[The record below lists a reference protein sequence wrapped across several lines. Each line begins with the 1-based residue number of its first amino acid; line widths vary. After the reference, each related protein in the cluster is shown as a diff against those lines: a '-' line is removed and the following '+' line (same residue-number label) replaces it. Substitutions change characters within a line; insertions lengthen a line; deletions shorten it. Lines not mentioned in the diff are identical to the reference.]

1 MRLATIGCFALTTAR
16 FRTILVNQSPEP
28 AVPRAIPVQRI
39 IKVRRDYNTW
49 VADETIEDYALRFT
63 PRTFRK
69 WSEFRVANTAFGA
82 ISFLALEAVGGS
94 ITVSFGFTNALW
106 AIVLVGAIIFL
117 TSLPIS
123 YYAAKFGVDM
133 DLLTRG
139 AGFGY
144 IGSTVTSLIYAS
156 FTFIFFALE
165 ATIMAMAL
173 QLYFGIPLSL
183 SYLICAV
190 IVIPLVTHGITLIS
204 RLQAFTQPL
213 WLVLLMLPYAAVI
226 WKEPGLLRE
235 LPNFVGNAGG
245 HGHFDLLMF
254 GTATTVLTS
263 MIAQVGEQV
272 DFLRFL
278 PERTSLNKRRWT
290 LSMLSAG
297 PGWIVLGVAK
307 LLGGSFL
314 AVLAIQ
320 HGVLPDR
327 AVEPTQMY
335 LVAYKYLFG
344 SPECALLVT
353 TFFIVLSQLKINVT
367 NAYAGSLAWSNFFAR
382 LTHSHP
388 GRVVWLV
395 FNVLI
400 AFMLMELGVF
410 RALEQVLGLYANIAI
425 SWVGA
430 VVADLVI
437 NKPLGLSPKGIEFKR
452 AHLYDVNPVG
462 VGATL
467 IASTLSVLAF
477 THVLGETAHAFSAL
491 IALTTALI
499 AAPAIAWATSGK
511 YYIARQPV
519 ALAGVPLGK
528 GYQSIR
534 CCICDK
540 AYETED
546 MAHCPAYEGSICS
559 LCCTVDARCHDLCKP
574 GARLSEQTNAT
585 IRWLLPKAL
594 STRFNTRIGQYLLLF
609 VLVTMIM
616 AAILGLIYT
625 QESVLVD
632 QLSPAVDVL
641 LRTAFLKL
649 FAVLALAGGIGCWWS
664 VLTSESRRVAQEESN
679 RQTHLLLEEID
690 AHQRT
695 DAQLQ
700 RAKQTA
706 EKANLAKS
714 RYVTGISHELRTP
727 LNSILGYAQMLEQDT
742 SIPPHHH
749 LALAVIRRSGEHL
762 VSLIDGLLDIAK
774 IETGKMTLEFE
785 EVRFP
790 EFVSQLA
797 DMVSLQ
803 ASAKGI
809 AFHYEA
815 PPNLPCAVRADKKRV
830 GQILINVLGNA
841 VKFTDRG
848 NVTLR
853 LQYRREMAVFEI
865 IDSGMG
871 IDADDLTRIFLPFQR
886 GGNVPGGSENGTGLG
901 LTIARMLADVMGGT
915 LTVDSETGR
924 GSTFRVQLF
933 LPEVR
938 EPQPV
943 QALPKLPIG
952 GYAGPTRRVLVVD
965 NERVDRELHVKLLE
979 PLGFEVQEAS
989 SGLEALK
996 AVSSFAPD
1004 LILLDIGMPLLD
1016 GWETA
1021 RLFRA
1026 NLMSNAPIIVVS
1038 ANAFDKGRKNAA
1050 GIRNE
1055 DFLVKPVNVV
1065 ELLELIRERLDLR
1078 WVPATPVIAAQT
1090 PSVDPSLA
1098 AAPSTLPAKAALP
1111 GPELLRSLHELGSLG
1126 YVRGILDKLGE
1137 IDQLDPS
1144 CGVFTGVLRS
1154 HVERF
1159 DLAEYLRH
1167 LDRTLQANSDATPR
1181 SASRCRSDC

>member
-1 MRLATIGCFALTTAR
+1 MGFGHGTALASHVGNLPLHNPR
-16 FRTILVNQSPEP
+16 SGYSMKLPSEP
-28 AVPRAIPVQRI
+28 AVLHGAPVQRI

-63 PRTFRK
+63 PRAFRK

-82 ISFLALEAVGGS
+82 ISFLALEAIGGS
-94 ITVSFGFTNALW
+94 ITVRYGFTNALW
-106 AIVLVGAIIFL
+106 AILFVSVIIFV

-144 IGSTVTSLIYAS
+144 IGSTITSLIYAS

-165 ATIMAMAL
+165 AAIMALAL
-173 QLYFGIPLSL
+173 QLYFKIPISL

-190 IVIPLVTHGITLIS
+190 IVIPFVTHGITLIS

-213 WLVLLMLPYAAVI
+213 WIVLLLLPYGAVI

-235 LPNFVGNAGG
+235 LPSFIGNGG
-245 HGHFDLLMF
+245 SEGHFELLMF
-254 GTATTVLTS
+254 GSASTVLIS

-278 PERTSLNKRRWT
+278 PERTALNKRRWT
-290 LSMLSAG
+290 LSMLTAG

-307 LLGGSFL
+307 LLGGAFL
-314 AVLAIQ
+314 AFLAIQ
-320 HGVLPDR
+320 HEVLPDR

-335 LVAYKYLFG
+335 LVAYKYVFS
-344 SPECALLVT
+344 SPEWALVIT
-353 TFFIVLSQLKINVT
+353 TFFIILSQLKINVT

-410 RALEQVLGLYANIAI
+410 RALEQVLGLYSNIAI

-452 AHLYDVNPVG
+452 AHLYDINPVG
-462 VGATL
+462 VGAML
-467 IASTLSVLAF
+467 IASFVSILAF
-477 THVLGETAHAFSAL
+477 SHVLGETAHAFSAL
-491 IALTTALI
+491 IALGTALV
-499 AAPAIAWATSGK
+499 AAPAIAWATGGK
-511 YYIARQPV
+511 YYIARAPV
-519 ALAGVPLGK
+519 TFAGVPLGK
-528 GYQSIR
+528 GYRSVR

-540 AYETED
+540 NYETED
-546 MAHCPAYEGSICS
+546 MAHCPAYDGPICS
-559 LCCTVDARCHDLCKP
+559 LCCTLDARCHDLCKP
-574 GARLSEQTNAT
+574 GARLSEQANAVM
-585 IRWLLPKAL
+585 RWLLPKSW
-594 STRFNTRIGQYLLLF
+594 STQFNTRIGQYLLLF
-609 VLVTMIM
+609 GLMMVVLS
-616 AAILGLIYT
+616 AILGLVYT
-625 QESVLVD
+625 QESVLVNE
-632 QLSPAVDVL
+632 LSPAVDML
-641 LRTAFLKL
+641 LRASFLKI
-649 FAVLALAGGIGCWWS
+649 FAVLSLAGGIGCWWF
-664 VLTSESRRVAQEESN
+664 VLTAESRRVAQEESN

-700 RAKQTA
+700 SAKQVA

-714 RYVTGISHELRTP
+714 RYITGISHELRTP
-727 LNSILGYAQMLEQDT
+727 LNSILGYAQMLESDV
-742 SIPPHHH
+742 SIPPHRH

-774 IETGKMTLEFE
+774 IETGKMTLEVE

-790 EFVSQLA
+790 AFVTQLA

-803 ASAKGI
+803 AHAKGI
-809 AFHYEA
+809 VFTYEA
-815 PPNLPCAVRADKKRV
+815 PLNLPFAVRADKKRV
-830 GQILINVLGNA
+830 GQILINILGNA
-841 VKFTDRG
+841 VKFTDAG
-848 NVTLR
+848 QVTLR
-853 LQYRREMAVFEI
+853 LQYRREMAIFEVT
-865 IDSGMG
+865 DSGVG
-871 IDADDLTRIFLPFQR
+871 INDEDLKRIFLPFER
-886 GGNVPGGSENGTGLG
+886 GTNAPGGSENGTGLG
-901 LTIARMLADVMGGT
+901 LTIAKMLTDVMGGT
-915 LTVDSETGR
+915 LTVTSKPGR
-924 GSTFRVQLF
+924 GSVFRVQLF

-938 EPQPV
+938 DPKPV

-952 GYAGPTRRVLVVD
+952 GYAGAPRRVLLVD
-965 NERVDRELHVKLLE
+965 NEPVDRELLVKLLE
-979 PLGFEVQEAS
+979 PLGFVVEEAA
-989 SGLEALK
+989 SGIEALR
-996 AVSSFAPD
+996 AVSAFAPD
-1004 LILLDIGMPLLD
+1004 LILLDIGMPVLD

-1021 RLFRA
+1021 RLLRA

-1038 ANAFDKGRKNAA
+1038 ANAFDKGRENEA
-1050 GIRNE
+1050 GIRYE

-1065 ELLELIRERLDLR
+1065 ELLELIRDRLDLR
-1078 WVPATPVIAAQT
+1078 WVPVPEAGFGLGAGGSADSGER
-1090 PSVDPSLA
+1090 SVASLL
-1098 AAPSTLPAKAALP
+1098 APPPA
-1111 GPELLRSLHELGSLG
+1111 LLHSLHELGSLG
-1126 YVRGILDKLGE
+1126 YVRGILDKLSE
-1137 IDQLDPS
+1137 IERLDPAYE
-1144 CGVFTGVLRS
+1144 VFTGTLRA

-1159 DLAEYLRH
+1159 DLPEYLRH
-1167 LDRTLQANSDATPR
+1167 VERTLRTSSDAT
-1181 SASRCRSDC
+1181 S

>member
-1 MRLATIGCFALTTAR
+1 
-16 FRTILVNQSPEP
+16 LVNHSPEP
-28 AVPRAIPVQRI
+28 ALPHAIPVQRI

-82 ISFLALEAVGGS
+82 ISFLALEAIGGS
-94 ITVSFGFTNALW
+94 ITVSYGFTNALW
-106 AIVLVGAIIFL
+106 AILFVGVIIFL
-117 TSLPIS
+117 ASLPIS

-144 IGSTVTSLIYAS
+144 IGSTITSLIYAS

-165 ATIMAMAL
+165 AAIMALAL
-173 QLYFGIPLSL
+173 QLYFKIPLSL

-204 RLQAFTQPL
+204 RLQALTQPL
-213 WLVLLMLPYAAVI
+213 WLVLLLLPYAAVI

-235 LPNFVGNAGG
+235 LPSFLGNAGSD
-245 HGHFDLLMF
+245 GHFDLLMF
-254 GTATTVLTS
+254 GAATTVLIS

-278 PERTSLNKRRWT
+278 PERTALNKRRWT
-290 LSMLSAG
+290 LCMLSAG
-297 PGWIVLGVAK
+297 PGWIILGVAK

-314 AVLAIQ
+314 TFLAIQ
-320 HGVLPDR
+320 HEVLPDH

-335 LVAYKYLFG
+335 LVAYKYVFS
-344 SPECALLVT
+344 SPEWALLVT
-353 TFFIVLSQLKINVT
+353 IFFVVLSQLKINVT

-410 RALEQVLGLYANIAI
+410 RALEQVLGLYSNIAI

-437 NKPLGLSPKGIEFKR
+437 NKPLGLSPKGIEFRR
-452 AHLYDVNPVG
+452 AHLYAINPVG

-467 IASTLSVLAF
+467 IASSLSVLAF

-491 IALTTALI
+491 IALATALI
-499 AAPAIAWATSGK
+499 AAPAIAWATGGK

-546 MAHCPAYEGSICS
+546 MAHCPAYEGPICS
-559 LCCTVDARCHDLCKP
+559 LCCTLDARCHDVCKP
-574 GARLSEQTNAT
+574 GARLSEQTNAA

-609 VLVTMIM
+609 VLVTMIL
-616 AAILGLIYT
+616 AAILSLIYT
-625 QESVLVD
+625 QESVLVNE
-632 QLSPAVDVL
+632 LSPAVDVL
-641 LRTAFLKL
+641 LRAAFLKL

-664 VLTSESRRVAQEESN
+664 VLTAESRRVAQEESN

-700 RAKQTA
+700 RAKQAA
-706 EKANLAKS
+706 EKANQAKS

-742 SIPPHHH
+742 SIPPHRH

-790 EFVSQLA
+790 EFVAQLA

-803 ASAKGI
+803 ARAKGI
-809 AFHYEA
+809 SFHYEA
-815 PPNLPCAVRADKKRV
+815 PPNLPLAVRADKKCV
-830 GQILINVLGNA
+830 GQVLINILGNA

-848 NVTLR
+848 VVTLR

-865 IDSGMG
+865 IDSGVG
-871 IDADDLTRIFLPFQR
+871 INADDLTRIFLPFER
-886 GGNVPGGSENGTGLG
+886 GANVPGGSESGTGLG
-901 LTIARMLADVMGGT
+901 LTIAKMLTDVMGGT
-915 LTVDSETGR
+915 LTVTSETGR

-938 EPQPV
+938 DPKPV
-943 QALPKLPIG
+943 PAVPKLPIG
-952 GYAGPTRRVLVVD
+952 GYAGPPRRVLVVD

-979 PLGFEVQEAS
+979 PLGFEVQEVAS
-989 SGLEALK
+989 GIEALR
-996 AVSSFAPD
+996 AASSFAPD
-1004 LILLDIGMPLLD
+1004 LILLDIGMPHLD

-1021 RLFRA
+1021 RLLRA
-1026 NLMSNAPIIVVS
+1026 NLLSNAPIIVVS

-1065 ELLELIRERLDLR
+1065 ELLELIRERLNLQ
-1078 WVPATPVIAAQT
+1078 WVPATPAVAAQIAPT
-1090 PSVDPSLA
+1090 DPLPSATRSIP
-1098 AAPSTLPAKAALP
+1098 PPEIALP
-1111 GPELLRSLHELGSLG
+1111 DPELLRSLHEVGSLG
-1126 YVRGILDKLGE
+1126 YVRGILDKLRE
-1137 IDQLDPS
+1137 IEQLDPS
-1144 CGVFTGVLRS
+1144 YGVFTGILRA

-1159 DLAEYLRH
+1159 DLPEYLRY
-1167 LDRTLQANSDATPR
+1167 LDRTMQANPDAT
-1181 SASRCRSDC
+1181 S